1 MITSPQFFK
10 LLSSSC
16 CLLLSTVISQADVTA
31 KAQNIDK
38 FIYPAEEIIL
48 DSSYETMDEKG
59 NSSKG
64 AGVPKKFRD
73 YVSVAG
79 DPAQAV
85 HGNNYM
91 SVKGC
96 KERVQLYIRIRPKQN
111 YRPGKYTASTWLKGN
126 GIFRFQILLYSKKS
140 YLKSIMS
147 KDLKVTA
154 NKWQKFSF
162 EFDAPESVDVKGK
175 NFKVMRIAPAFLIT
189 GDIDF
194 DQSSMMP
201 TASLRKLA
209 GELNAMDSPLAKSKL
224 PLLFCVKTEKAPRMD
239 GTLDGK
245 EWKNVPNTTGF
256 VELDTQKMSPKQPF
270 VSACYDAK
278 NIYFGT
284 NSIRIKPFNA
294 GKDKKGKLIFTQHV
308 DAQEIW
314 LKSPQSKLFHF
325 YGTPAGGILVPR
337 KPMLQYSSQYRD
349 SGETVGGV
357 LTFGKTIWTTETAI
371 PFKNFNATPKNG
383 DIWKV
388 NFNADYAAGNDEA
401 RRKSADWTTWSPVK
415 TFNDY
420 KGFGNLVFSEK
431 IPAFRYDSVGDL
443 NNGQIRVSATI
454 NSPIKARLRVVALV
468 EDKNQHPVR
477 FSGTQVINVD
487 AGRSQKFEIKGR
499 LSVTTPSDFQLTVL
513 AFNTQTGDLYSAL
526 KIPFNCKPSFKMSIA
541 PIHGKKLLYVILNAK
556 DITIPAAEV
565 TAAFTMRKKGG
576 NTVFKKNLQ
585 LPRQKLSEM
594 QQFSI
599 ADIKPGEYE
608 VWCEVKK
615 NAASKDFYA
624 ATMAELVVPD
634 LQKVPWWNN
643 KIGITEEI
651 PPPWTPVKAVNNR
664 VMVTERAYTLANSGL
679 PEKINVLGK
688 EIFTR
693 PPQIVCKVNGRAVKP
708 VWLPLKLQSRKP
720 GVVTYSISGS
730 AGPVKLSGSVA
741 IEYDG
746 FAMWKFKVHK
756 NPAATLDNLALEFPF
771 KLKNSYYARG
781 NALIKDEIYC
791 AFLGNKFKQETPD
804 KPKFVN
810 CHSSVYGWQWPETMM
825 HQLWTGGDK
834 SGFSLM
840 IDSDEFFRGK
850 KRYTYVNTPDA
861 RIKQLHLVSKPVKL
875 NEDLNYDIAYQA
887 TPMKPRPKNPK
898 IWHTTIEGKD
908 GTMAGFKKRVFVTEG
923 LTYWDLKPL
932 CYPKTFFPLKSVQ
945 RRMKSLREYGL
956 KLVPYFCFSY
966 AGTQIPFFKAF
977 EAEWRN
983 HPGEVWNT
991 PRGPALFC
999 NPKSSFKDYTIW
1011 AAAMVHDKL
1020 GYDGVYLDV
1029 SRPYGSTSPF
1039 QNAGYV
1045 KDGKR
1050 IPTANI
1056 FAMREVFKRVYTHY
1070 HTGGRNGVLFLHGLN
1085 YPGTDSFTDVNTEG
1099 ESWYAEQARGYS
1111 RITPEFFRARDMK
1124 IQFGNPFVFFASYY
1138 YDWKSARIGY
1148 VSPLREVL
1156 AITLPHQVLPA
1167 IGREEIW
1174 PFWDYIDQW
1183 WTDSDFLPYWDNDG
1197 AIICN
1202 DKKILVS
1209 AYIKHD
1215 KKKAILTPAN
1225 WDFTTKDAVFTITP
1239 QKLFGK
1245 NGKLINAGGK
1255 LKISGNTLT
1264 VPLAKRDFAFIE
1276 IIPDKTGNYQIKRV
1290 EIKKP

>member
-1 MITSPQFFK
+1 
-10 LLSSSC
+10 
-16 CLLLSTVISQADVTA
+16 
-31 KAQNIDK
+31 
-38 FIYPAEEIIL
+38 
-48 DSSYETMDEKG
+48 
-59 NSSKG
+59 
-64 AGVPKKFRD
+64 
-73 YVSVAG
+73 
-79 DPAQAV
+79 
-85 HGNNYM
+85 
-91 SVKGC
+91 
-96 KERVQLYIRIRPKQN
+96 
-111 YRPGKYTASTWLKGN
+111 
-126 GIFRFQILLYSKKS
+126 
-140 YLKSIMS
+140 
-147 KDLKVTA
+147 
-154 NKWQKFSF
+154 
-162 EFDAPESVDVKGK
+162 
-175 NFKVMRIAPAFLIT
+175 
-189 GDIDF
+189 
-194 DQSSMMP
+194 
-201 TASLRKLA
+201 
-209 GELNAMDSPLAKSKL
+209 
-224 PLLFCVKTEKAPRMD
+224 
-239 GTLDGK
+239 
-245 EWKNVPNTTGF
+245 
-256 VELDTQKMSPKQPF
+256 
-270 VSACYDAK
+270 
-278 NIYFGT
+278 
-284 NSIRIKPFNA
+284 
-294 GKDKKGKLIFTQHV
+294 
-308 DAQEIW
+308 
-314 LKSPQSKLFHF
+314 
-325 YGTPAGGILVPR
+325 
-337 KPMLQYSSQYRD
+337 
-349 SGETVGGV
+349 
-357 LTFGKTIWTTETAI
+357 
-371 PFKNFNATPKNG
+371 
-383 DIWKV
+383 
-388 NFNADYAAGNDEA
+388 
-401 RRKSADWTTWSPVK
+401 
-415 TFNDY
+415 
-420 KGFGNLVFSEK
+420 
-431 IPAFRYDSVGDL
+431 
-443 NNGQIRVSATI
+443 
-454 NSPIKARLRVVALV
+454 
-468 EDKNQHPVR
+468 
-477 FSGTQVINVD
+477 
-487 AGRSQKFEIKGR
+487 
-499 LSVTTPSDFQLTVL
+499 
-513 AFNTQTGDLYSAL
+513 
-526 KIPFNCKPSFKMSIA
+526 
-541 PIHGKKLLYVILNAK
+541 
-556 DITIPAAEV
+556 
-565 TAAFTMRKKGG
+565 
-576 NTVFKKNLQ
+576 
-585 LPRQKLSEM
+585 
-594 QQFSI
+594 
-599 ADIKPGEYE
+599 
-608 VWCEVKK
+608 
-615 NAASKDFYA
+615 
-624 ATMAELVVPD
+624 
-634 LQKVPWWNN
+634 
-643 KIGITEEI
+643 
-651 PPPWTPVKAVNNR
+651 
-664 VMVTERAYTLANSGL
+664 
-679 PEKINVLGK
+679 
-688 EIFTR
+688 
-693 PPQIVCKVNGRAVKP
+693 
-708 VWLPLKLQSRKP
+708 
-720 GVVTYSISGS
+720 
-730 AGPVKLSGSVA
+730 
-741 IEYDG
+741 
-746 FAMWKFKVHK
+746 
-756 NPAATLDNLALEFPF
+756 
-771 KLKNSYYARG
+771 
-781 NALIKDEIYC
+781 
-791 AFLGNKFKQETPD
+791 
-804 KPKFVN
+804 
-810 CHSSVYGWQWPETMM
+810 
-825 HQLWTGGDK
+825 
-834 SGFSLM
+834 M

-850 KRYTYVNTPDA
+850 KRYTYVKTPDA

-1225 WDFTTKDAVFTITP
+1225 WDFTTKDAVFTITL